1 MSKDAQDSVTLDEAA
16 RKKFE
21 ECVAALT
28 AMKYG
33 PEGPP
38 KDTTFAEIEQF
49 GHSVGRMLA
58 RAVDER
64 LTVEHSRSFQ
74 NEAPCPTCQTLCEL
88 KKEAAKRELQT
99 CDGKVPISEPVCH
112 CSVCNR
118 DFFPS
123 AFSPQD

>member
-1 MSKDAQDSVTLDEAA
+1 MSKDAQDTVVLDDAA
-16 RKKFE
+16 QKKIE

-49 GHSVGRMLA
+49 GHSVGRLLA

-64 LTVEHSRSFQ
+64 LTDQHAGSFQ
-74 NEAPCPTCQTLCEL
+74 DQAPCPSCQTICDP
-88 KKEAAKRELQT
+88 KKEAAERQLQT
-99 CDGKVPISEPVCH
+99 VDGKVPISEPVCH

-123 AFSPQD
+123 ASGTED

>member
-1 MSKDAQDSVTLDEAA
+1 MSMDAQDSVALNEGTQ
-16 RKKFE
+16 KKFE

-28 AMKYG
+28 AMRYG

-38 KDTTFAEIEQF
+38 KETTFAEIEQF

-64 LTVEHSRSFQ
+64 LTVQHARSFEDQ
-74 NEAPCPTCQTLCEL
+74 VPCPTCQTLCEPN
-88 KKEAAKRELQT
+88 KEAAERELQT

-123 AFSPQD
+123 ASSPEN